1 MPVSQIPSRDPLSR
15 DPSSGDPATGYTL
28 TGEPLNGDK
37 PGTPAADQAEQRD
50 LFEAQHWETAY
61 RGFNPDDVPHL
72 LIQLQDDLSR
82 ARKREAL
89 WLSVILHLLVIILL
103 WNGEKLMGLFPQR
116 AVVLPIRT
124 DASSKDATFL
134 ELPPDAQKL
143 TKRPD
148 AKVISDKDR
157 IATSKAP
164 QINREDLKKL
174 LPSPHPGRPGENVK
188 APPATGQPPQNQAQS
203 QPPPQQTQQPAFEP
217 PPQTNQTAQVQT
229 PPQATRPPIDFNTHQ
244 TAGSAIE
251 QAARAAAETRGHSG
265 AGQGGDYG
273 LSQGQR
279 GLKAMAP
286 AEILTDT
293 MGVDFGPYMT
303 RIVQIVRENW
313 YTLMPP
319 SVYPPIRKQGK
330 LALEFVIMKDGSVQG
345 LVRDTTSGDVG
356 LDRAAMASITASTP
370 FPPLPKEFPG
380 KLLGLRFYYFYNL
393 DPTGVD
399 LK

>member
-1 MPVSQIPSRDPLSR
+1 MPVTQIPSRDPLSGNQTPGDSASR
-15 DPSSGDPATGYTL
+15 DSSSVDSSSHAPSHSP
-28 TGEPLNGDK
+28 
-37 PGTPAADQAEQRD
+37 EQRD
-50 LFEAQHWETAY
+50 LFEAAHWETAY
-61 RGFNPDDVPHL
+61 RSFNPDDVPHL

-82 ARKREAL
+82 SRKREAL
-89 WLSVILHLLVIILL
+89 WLSVILHLMVIILL
-103 WNGEKLMGLFPQR
+103 WNSEKLMGLWPHR
-116 AVVLPIRT
+116 AVDLAMST
-124 DASSKDATFL
+124 NADHAKDATFL
-134 ELPPDAQKL
+134 ELPPDEQKL
-143 TKRPD
+143 TRRPD

-174 LPSPHPGRPGENVK
+174 LQSPHPGPPGENIK
-188 APPATGQPPQNQAQS
+188 APPATGQ
-203 QPPPQQTQQPAFEP
+203 QPQQPAASQQP
-217 PPQTNQTAQVQT
+217 PAPQDNQQQQFAPAQNDQTARLQ
-229 PPQATRPPIDFNTHQ
+229 PPAQPRNPINFNTSQ

-251 QAARAAAETRGHSG
+251 QAERAAAETRGQSG
-265 AGQGGDYG
+265 SGSGGDYG
-273 LSQGQR
+273 LVR
-279 GLKAMAP
+279 GPRGAGAALPP

-293 MGVDFGPYMT
+293 MGVDFGPYLT

-313 YTLMPP
+313 YNLMPP

-345 LVRDTTSGDVG
+345 LLRDTTSGDVA

-393 DPTGVD
+393 EPGRD

>member
-1 MPVSQIPSRDPLSR
+1 MPVTQIPSRDPQSR
-15 DPSSGDPATGYTL
+15 EAL
-28 TGEPLNGDK
+28 
-37 PGTPAADQAEQRD
+37 PGTPGSAVPPPSPPSAGSPEQRD
-50 LFEAQHWETAY
+50 LFEAMHWESAY
-61 RGFNPDDVPHL
+61 RGFDPDDVPHL

-89 WLSVILHLLVIILL
+89 WLSVILHLFVVILL
-103 WNGEKLMGLFPQR
+103 WNLPKLMDL
-116 AVVLPIRT
+116 LPHQKVDLAIT
-124 DASSKDATFL
+124 ANDKSKDATFL

-164 QINREDLKKL
+164 QIDRKELKKL
-174 LPSPHPGRPGENVK
+174 LESQHPGQPGANVPMPPAQS
-188 APPATGQPPQNQAQS
+188 APPQVAQNQPTPQPPAPQ
-203 QPPPQQTQQPAFEP
+203 PQQNSGFTAPTND
-217 PPQTNQTAQVQT
+217 QTPRLQT
-229 PPQATRPPIDFNTHQ
+229 PPQTRPTVNFNTPL
-244 TAGSAIE
+244 TPGSAIQ
-251 QAARAAAETRGHSG
+251 QAERAAAENRGRSG
-265 AGQGGDYG
+265 GGVAGDYG
-273 LSQGQR
+273 LSQGR
-279 GLKAMAP
+279 GGYKAMAP

-303 RIVQIVRENW
+303 RIVQIVKQNW

-319 SVYPPIRKQGK
+319 SVYPPTFKQGK

-345 LVRDTTSGDVG
+345 LVRDTTSGDVA

-393 DPTGVD
+393 EPSPD

>member
-1 MPVSQIPSRDPLSR
+1 MPVTQIPSRDPQSR
-15 DPSSGDPATGYTL
+15 EAL
-28 TGEPLNGDK
+28 
-37 PGTPAADQAEQRD
+37 PGTPGSAAPPPMPAAGSPEQRD
-50 LFEAQHWETAY
+50 LFEAMHWESAY
-61 RGFNPDDVPHL
+61 RGFDPDDVPHL

-89 WLSVILHLLVIILL
+89 WLSVILHLFVVILL
-103 WNGEKLMGLFPQR
+103 WNLPKLMDL
-116 AVVLPIRT
+116 LPHRT
-124 DASSKDATFL
+124 VDLAMTANDKSKDATFL

-157 IATSKAP
+157 IANSKAP
-164 QINREDLKKL
+164 QLDRKELKKIL
-174 LPSPHPGRPGENVK
+174 ESRHPGQPGANVPLPPAQS
-188 APPATGQPPQNQAQS
+188 APPQVAQNQQAPTPQPPAPQ
-203 QPPPQQTQQPAFEP
+203 PQQNSGFTP
-217 PPQTNQTAQVQT
+217 PTNDQTPRLQT
-229 PPQATRPPIDFNTHQ
+229 PPQTRPTVNFNTPL
-244 TAGSAIE
+244 TPGSAIQ
-251 QAARAAAETRGHSG
+251 QAERAAVENRGRSG
-265 AGQGGDYG
+265 GGVAGDYG
-273 LSQGQR
+273 MSQGR
-279 GLKAMAP
+279 GGYKAMAP

-303 RIVQIVRENW
+303 RIVQIVKQNW

-319 SVYPPIRKQGK
+319 SVYPPTFKQGK

-345 LVRDTTSGDVG
+345 LVRDTTSGDVA

-393 DPTGVD
+393 EPSPD